1 MYIYIYK
8 LMIGSDS
15 NQHVDDG
22 LDCVDREAAAN
33 ADAMHTNLHTY
44 TYIHTYMYIYIH
56 IYTS

>member
-1 MYIYIYK
+1 
-8 LMIGSDS
+8 MIGSDS